1 MNGSSVEGASGT
13 RRAHLDTSRVL
24 YWIYAARLIV
34 ALGVFGAAVLWWEL
48 LPGGGAE
55 PEPLVRTIASLALA
69 VAGVLTPPSYWY
81 SHKRGEA
88 PGLTFLYGQALLDLC
103 LVTAV
108 VHLTGGSASV
118 FPALLYI
125 ALVSGYALLLPL
137 ESALVVA
144 LAAATAYLLD
154 VALAYP
160 DQLDLAVLLQI
171 VIFALVALVS
181 GLVGARLRQVRREL
195 SDLEREL
202 RRLRLGTSDILRTIE
217 SGVITLDETG
227 QVAYMNPAAEDLLGL
242 SAETVIGRNL
252 LVELTSRAPGIAAA
266 ARRTLEH
273 GQPVKEQD
281 VEIHNEDG
289 SVLPAAVSAGLLERP
304 DDSPLVTLVIQ
315 DMRLA
320 RRLEDLHLRASRL
333 EAVAELSASMAHEIK
348 NPLAS
353 IRSAVEQVADPASDK
368 EDRAVLGR
376 LIVRET
382 ERLSR
387 LLGDFND
394 FARVDVVQREP
405 IDLKKLVEGAVALV
419 LQRPEAE
426 EGVSIEMEF
435 EEPLDDLW
443 GDPDLVHRTLANLI
457 LNAVQ
462 VGATSGNV
470 TVRVIADSLRPDQVP
485 RELAPGVPVR
495 IRVIDDGPGI
505 DPSDLER
512 IFDPFYTRREGGS
525 GMGLAIAHRAVQAHG
540 GALLVSS
547 RPGQGAMFAAIFPR
561 RDYRERRQWE
571 QQGWTGASLERAR
584 SGETAVNPNYPGSR
598 GDGGE
603 IGHE

>member
-1 MNGSSVEGASGT
+1 MSGPRVAGSS
-13 RRAHLDTSRVL
+13 RHRPPRLYTSRVL
-24 YWIYAARLIV
+24 YWVYAARLAV
-34 ALGVFGAAVLWWEL
+34 SVGVFGTAVLWWEL
-48 LPGGGAE
+48 LPGGAE
-55 PEPLVRTIASLALA
+55 PYPLVRTVASLALA
-69 VAGVLTPPSYWY
+69 LAGLLTPPSYWY
-81 SHKRGEA
+81 SHQREKA
-88 PGLTFLYGQALLDLC
+88 PGQAFLYGQAFLDLC

-118 FPALLYI
+118 FPPLLYI

-144 LAAATAYLLD
+144 LAAAAAYLLD

-171 VIFALVALVS
+171 TIFAFVALVS
-181 GLVGARLRQVRREL
+181 GLIGARLRQVRQKL
-195 SDLEREL
+195 SDLEIEL
-202 RRLRLGTSDILRTIE
+202 RRLRLGTSDILRAIE

-227 QVAYMNPAAEDLLGL
+227 QVAYMNPAAEGLLGL
-242 SAETVIGRNL
+242 PAEQVLGRNL

-266 ARRTLEH
+266 ARRTLER

-315 DMRLA
+315 DMQLA

-353 IRSAVEQVADPASDK
+353 IRSAVEQVANTATGE
-368 EDRAVLGR
+368 EDRAMLSR

-387 LLGDFND
+387 LLGEFND
-394 FARVDVVQREP
+394 FARVDVVQRLP
-405 IDLKKLVEGAVALV
+405 IDVKKLTENAVALV
-419 LQRPEAE
+419 RQRPEAE
-426 EGVSIEMEF
+426 DGVSIEVEF

-443 GDPDLVHRTLANLI
+443 GDPDLVHRTLTNLI

-462 VGATSGNV
+462 VGAGSGDV

-485 RELAPGVPVR
+485 REMAPGAPVR

-505 DPSDLER
+505 DPGDLDR

-547 RPGQGAMFAAIFPR
+547 RLGEGATFAAIFPR
-561 RDYRERRQWE
+561 RDYSERAQWE
-571 QQGWTGASLERAR
+571 QKGWTGASLERAR
-584 SGETAVNPNYPGSR
+584 FDET
-598 GDGGE
+598 DHQTE
-603 IGHE
+603 